1 MEFDPDEERRLKEVF
16 DNIDTGHKGYI
27 THDDLKSLCADFGRE
42 VPDEKLKELISKADP
57 TNSGK
62 VPWENF
68 KSAMSIAIPKLIVAI
83 IFIGAFRKLDKDNTG
98 FIQKADLEKL
108 VLEHKPDFD
117 KARLATVIAEAQ
129 PGPDGKIAFKNF
141 VTVLAARLKAAQLPQ

>member
-1 MEFDPDEERRLKEVF
+1 MEFDADEEKRLKEVF

-42 VPDEKLKELISKADP
+42 VPDEKIKELISKADP

-62 VPWENF
+62 ITWDNF
-68 KSAMSIAIPKLIVAI
+68 KKGMSVAIPKLIVAI
-83 IFIGAFRKLDKDNTG
+83 IFIGAFKKLDKAETG

-108 VLEHKPDFD
+108 VLDHKPDFD
-117 KARLATVIAEAQ
+117 KARLAAIISETHPAA
-129 PGPDGKIAFKNF
+129 DGKIAFKDF
-141 VTVLAARLKAAQLPQ
+141 VTVLAAKLKAAQLP

>member
-1 MEFDPDEERRLKEVF
+1 MEFDPDEERRLKELF
-16 DNIDTGHKGYI
+16 DDIDTGHKGYI

-42 VPDEKLKELISKADP
+42 VPDEKIKELISKADP

-62 VPWENF
+62 VTFDNF
-68 KSAMSIAIPKLIVAI
+68 KKGMSVAIPKLIVAI
-83 IFIGAFRKLDKDNTG
+83 IFIGAFKKLDKANTG

-117 KARLATVIAEAQ
+117 KARLASIIAEAQ
-129 PGPDGKIAFKNF
+129 PGADGKIAFKNF
-141 VTVLAARLKAAQLPQ
+141 VTVLAARLKAAQI

>member
-1 MEFDPDEERRLKEVF
+1 MEFDADEERRLKEVF
-16 DNIDTGHKGYI
+16 NNIDTGHKGYI

-98 FIQKADLEKL
+98 FISKTDLEHL

-117 KARLATVIAEAQ
+117 KARLAAVIAEAQ

-141 VTVLAARLKAAQLPQ
+141 VTVLAAKLKAAKLP